1 MKLSN
6 HSLISDRTRLN
17 PRIVSNYFICDVLQT
32 ENHVRYVVQTVEVC
46 SAYYNLKTSLLCF
59 QQVKQTRDKI
69 KQYQRKI
76 EQSLEKERLLAKEL
90 LKNGKKE

>member
-1 MKLSN
+1 M
-6 HSLISDRTRLN
+6 H
-17 PRIVSNYFICDVLQT
+17 F
-32 ENHVRYVVQTVEVC
+32 
-46 SAYYNLKTSLLCF
+46 LCL

-90 LKNGKKE
+90 LKNGKKEYVAYFCHMCVCVYLQRVSKRSGLLNISENISFTEKYLVKSCKV

>member
-1 MKLSN
+1 M
-6 HSLISDRTRLN
+6 
-17 PRIVSNYFICDVLQT
+17 
-32 ENHVRYVVQTVEVC
+32 
-46 SAYYNLKTSLLCF
+46 
-59 QQVKQTRDKI
+59 QQVKQVRDKI